1 VVITVDTREQTPWQF
16 PPEYATTRRGALR
29 AGDYALHNDAGFAI
43 ERKSL
48 DDLVGTLGSGWARFQ
63 RELDRMAGYPARV
76 VLVEGSMLSI
86 MHHDY
91 NHPEMPPAFV
101 CKRIA
106 QLTMQGV
113 AVLFADN
120 ETIAA
125 GLCWR
130 ILKERQKELED
141 LPGE

>member
-1 VVITVDTREQTPWQF
+1 MIITVDTREQIPWVF
-16 PPEYATTRRGALR
+16 PVEFATTRRAALR
-29 AGDYALHNDAGFAI
+29 AGDYALLGDDNFAI

-48 DDLVGTLGSGWARFQ
+48 DDFVGTLGTGWERFQ
-63 RELDRMAGYPARV
+63 RELQRMDGWPAKV

-91 NHPEMPPAFV
+91 NHPNMLPAFV

-113 AVLFADN
+113 AILFADN

-130 ILKERQKELED
+130 ILRERQKELED
-141 LPGE
+141 LPGD